1 MRMRKRFTII
11 STVDGMVKKFVK
23 RLFTSINLFITSCRD
38 FHRKGEPTI
47 QTTVKLI
54 TPSTSLHVAITAVRD
69 FSLVLCSQPS
79 FRSRHRPQISAP
91 SSSISTHKL
100 RNAQRALLLNSI
112 QIFPVET
119 NVFMLSKNFSIS
131 TEYIRRESNNF
142 ISIYING
149 LFWIKKV
156 LYTMIFCYI
165 HLFHSSFF
173 FTYRRGLWYLN
184 EPDILQKRARKILL
198 EPHHTI
204 YQDNIWETS
213 LDEDCHRT
221 KLFVFSL
228 SALTPSSNFS
238 IDFLI

>member
-1 MRMRKRFTII
+1 MRKRFTII
-11 STVDGMVKKFVK
+11 PTVDGMVKKFVK

-112 QIFPVET
+112 QIFSVET
-119 NVFMLSKNFSIS
+119 NVFMLSKDFSIY
-131 TEYIRRESNNF
+131 TEYIRRKPNNF
-142 ISIYING
+142 ISIY
-149 LFWIKKV
+149 LMDYSESKRSCTLRF
-156 LYTMIFCYI
+156 FFYI

-173 FTYRRGLWYLN
+173 FTYSRGL
-184 EPDILQKRARKILL
+184 
-198 EPHHTI
+198 
-204 YQDNIWETS
+204 
-213 LDEDCHRT
+213 
-221 KLFVFSL
+221 
-228 SALTPSSNFS
+228 
-238 IDFLI
+238 